1 MTNLKLWHYVL
12 IGLLIIA
19 IVYASLYYNN
29 KWSQGVYTP
38 EQLQLMTELDSIN
51 TQLLIL
57 REKKQLVIATLWEEN
72 LTEKLLNPSKY
83 YDCTYDGCTSLLA
96 SGAGINHI
104 TWNNSFE

>member
-1 MTNLKLWHYVL
+1 MTNLKLWHYL
-12 IGLLIIA
+12 LAGLFILC
-19 IVYASLYYNN
+19 IVFASLAF
-29 KWSQGVYTP
+29 KKESQGVYTP

-83 YDCTYDGCTSLLA
+83 YECTYEGCTSLTG
-96 SGAGINHI
+96 SNQ
-104 TWNNSFE
+104 